1 MTKNRQAIKIGF
13 ARKPHG
19 LLGFVKVTPLT
30 EFVDERFA
38 PGDIVIIK
46 LDDGSTGKQLIIEN
60 SRWHGEDVLIKFEG
74 YDGVESVQH
83 IRNAYL
89 CLPPEEERLELD
101 EGDFYADELLGLQ
114 VVTSNGSVL
123 GVVKRLDEYPSNPV
137 MQIVKGRHETLVPF
151 VKALVEKVDLESGR
165 ILLTDRFTASS
176 SVI

>member
-1 MTKNRQAIKIGF
+1 MDNSKKAIKVGF

-19 LLGFVKVTPLT
+19 LHGFIKVTPLT

-38 PGDIVIIK
+38 PGDTVVLE
-46 LDDGSTGKQLIIEN
+46 LDNDSDGKQLVIED

-89 CLPPEEERLELD
+89 CLPPEMERLDLD
-101 EGDFYADELLGLQ
+101 DGDFYADELLGLQ

-123 GVVKRLDEYPSNPV
+123 GVVKRLEEYPSNPV
-137 MQIVKGRHETLVPF
+137 MQVIKGRKETLVPF
-151 VKALVEKVDLESGR
+151 VKALVDEVDLKSGR
-165 ILLTDRFTASS
+165 IILTDQFAPATA
-176 SVI
+176 I